1 MAVDTIAPLVGVAAP
16 GDANA
21 KSMFSFEIS
30 KTMGDD
36 FAPIANDFMR
46 MLCIQLAIQVLVAS
60 NTDGIFT
67 GEFFLLLLYI
77 AIGVVLYW
85 AVVRKLVIFK

>member
-1 MAVDTIAPLVGVAAP
+1 MAVDAIAPLVGHAEAV
-16 GDANA
+16 
-21 KSMFSFEIS
+21 KSMFSPNIS
-30 KTMGDD
+30 KTLGED

-46 MLCIQLAIQVLVAS
+46 MLCIQLAIQILVAS
-60 NTDGIFT
+60 NTEGIFT

-85 AVVRKLVIFK
+85 AVVRKVVIFR